1 MRILGNNCL
10 LEALPAQERT
20 AGVIVLLPEN
30 VTDKKQFWRV
40 LAVGLGRRNKKG
52 VLIAPDFAVGQTVIT
67 PLHFSHFTFD
77 DRPNQKIVDCD
88 HIEARIDYD
97 EFYPDTPDI

>member
-20 AGVIVLLPEN
+20 AGGIVLLPEN

-88 HIEARIDYD
+88 HIEARFED
-97 EFYPDTPDI
+97 EVATPDI